1 MGQRAR
7 STCCRSGPRGKAMQ
21 WKGRSLNR
29 PTTALS
35 PPMQCGT
42 TNNIGWVG
50 EPCDGLLSSTVRRA
64 LYVCA
69 GEWKPPA
76 LPTESPSTLFI
87 IMGNWCIKMSISE
100 IISVR
105 YVHLRETPLASVSVG
120 VLFIILL
127 KGHSFIY
134 LFPVDHDD

>member
-1 MGQRAR
+1 
-7 STCCRSGPRGKAMQ
+7 
-21 WKGRSLNR
+21 
-29 PTTALS
+29 
-35 PPMQCGT
+35 
-42 TNNIGWVG
+42 
-50 EPCDGLLSSTVRRA
+50 
-64 LYVCA
+64 
-69 GEWKPPA
+69 
-76 LPTESPSTLFI
+76 
-87 IMGNWCIKMSISE
+87 MGNWCIKMSISE